1 MNGTAL
7 KKLRHALEA
16 KKGSRSSLQKQLG
29 SIQKQLNDYQEEL
42 RHAQEE
48 QFIVQIVAKETQGEL
63 EYQISELVTLALQ
76 SVFDNPYEFG
86 IDFVIRRGQ
95 TEADLYF
102 EREDQRYDPL
112 LSCGVGTIDVAS
124 FGLRMA
130 RWTLS
135 NPKSR
140 NTLLLDEP
148 FRHVKGTRDN
158 ERALAMVKEL
168 SHRLKVQV
176 IMVSD
181 ERVPRE
187 MILDLADTV
196 YLAGQARGRS
206 FAEELKVE

>member
-1 MNGTAL
+1 MSGTEL

-16 KKGSRSSLQKQLG
+16 KKGSLDSLTTQLISVQKELDSLQK
-29 SIQKQLNDYQEEL
+29 EL
-42 RHAQEE
+42 IHAHEE
-48 QFIVQIVAKETQGEL
+48 QFIIQIVAKETQGEL
-63 EYQISELVTLALQ
+63 EYQISELVTLAMQ

-102 EREDQRYDPL
+102 ERDGQRYDPL

-130 RWTLS
+130 HWTLA

-140 NTLLLDEP
+140 NTLILDEP
-148 FRHVKGTRDN
+148 FRHIKGTKDN

-168 SHRLKVQV
+168 SHRLQVQV

-181 ERVPRE
+181 ERIPRE
-187 MILDLADTV
+187 MIMDLADKV
-196 YLAGQARGRS
+196 YLSNQQKGVS
-206 FAEELKVE
+206 YAEEIK